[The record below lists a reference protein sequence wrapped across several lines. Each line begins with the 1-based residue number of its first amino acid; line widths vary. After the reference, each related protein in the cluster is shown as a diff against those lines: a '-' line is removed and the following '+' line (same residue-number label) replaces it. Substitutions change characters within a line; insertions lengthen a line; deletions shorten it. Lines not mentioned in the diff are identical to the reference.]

1 MERDMRRHLP
11 LLLGT
16 RRRESLKIM
25 IQFAA

>member
-1 MERDMRRHLP
+1 MERGVRRHLP

-16 RRRESLKIM
+16 RRRESLKVM